1 MSWRTERAFT
11 AARRRELGKLRFP
24 VRRGR
29 SIPDDASTTA
39 TAGSEERSERS
50 ADRREA
56 DDCSNGVLASAASE
70 GSIDERS
77 ESIGERS
84 EP

>member
-1 MSWRTERAFT
+1 
-11 AARRRELGKLRFP
+11 
-24 VRRGR
+24 VRRTSEDER
-29 SIPDDASTTA
+29 SESSGISTARSVA
-39 TAGSEERSERS
+39 TEERSERP

-56 DDCSNGVLASAASE
+56 GDCSNGVLASAASE

>member
-1 MSWRTERAFT
+1 MSGGTERGETFDERDDVST
-11 AARRRELGKLRFP
+11 AANG
-24 VRRGR
+24 V
-29 SIPDDASTTA
+29 
-39 TAGSEERSERS
+39 SEERSERP

-56 DDCSNGVLASAASE
+56 GDCSNGVLASAASE

>member
-1 MSWRTERAFT
+1 MKGAPRSIRTGRRKHWTERTKCAKE
-11 AARRRELGKLRFP
+11 A
-24 VRRGR
+24 
-29 SIPDDASTTA
+29 
-39 TAGSEERSERS
+39 RSERA

-56 DDCSNGVLASAASE
+56 AECSNGVLASAASE

>member
-1 MSWRTERAFT
+1 CP
-11 AARRRELGKLRFP
+11 LDHP
-24 VRRGR
+24 GR
-29 SIPDDASTTA
+29 SKHRRPKA
-39 TAGSEERSERS
+39 EERSKRS

>member
-1 MSWRTERAFT
+1 MERGARCRGLR
-11 AARRRELGKLRFP
+11 AATQRAR
-24 VRRGR
+24 
-29 SIPDDASTTA
+29 D
-39 TAGSEERSERS
+39 EERSKRA

-56 DDCSNGVLASAASE
+56 AECSNGVLASATSE

>member
-1 MSWRTERAFT
+1 MTL
-11 AARRRELGKLRFP
+11 AARFTHSLRSLVAVLASSGFAEPAAPFSPARLRKPRR
-24 VRRGR
+24 
-29 SIPDDASTTA
+29 
-39 TAGSEERSERS
+39 EERSERP

-56 DDCSNGVLASAASE
+56 GDCSNGVLASAASE